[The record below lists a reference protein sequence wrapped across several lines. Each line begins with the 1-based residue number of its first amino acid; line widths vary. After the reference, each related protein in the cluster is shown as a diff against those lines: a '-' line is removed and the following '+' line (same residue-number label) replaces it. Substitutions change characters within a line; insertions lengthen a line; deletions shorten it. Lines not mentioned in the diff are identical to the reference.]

1 MQNSRKAGGEAG
13 QRGVKQA
20 SGNSGLGLSLAAQD
34 HTAATRSCQSQ
45 IPRVSDSQ
53 RFPESQLV
61 GGLSSKVLRV

>member
-13 QRGVKQA
+13 QREFWIRT
-20 SGNSGLGLSLAAQD
+20 LS
-34 HTAATRSCQSQ
+34 SCARPYGSHSLLSISDSQSVRFPE
-45 IPRVSDSQ
+45 IPRDSQ